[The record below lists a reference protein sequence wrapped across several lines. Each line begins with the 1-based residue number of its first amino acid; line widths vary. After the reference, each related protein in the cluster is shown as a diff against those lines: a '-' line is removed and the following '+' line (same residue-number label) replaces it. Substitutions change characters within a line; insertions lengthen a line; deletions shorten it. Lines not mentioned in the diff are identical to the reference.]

1 MSLALVLVL
10 AQQVY
15 AQSRAVSGT
24 VTDQGTSQG
33 LPGVA
38 VIVKGTTVGT
48 TTGLDGSYTINVP
61 AEGSTLIFRFIGY
74 KTVERAIGNSSTVNV
89 ALGVDD
95 KQLEEVVV
103 VAYGTADKGSFTGSA
118 AQITTEKIAQRP
130 VTNIT
135 NAIAGQAAGV
145 QANAGSGQ
153 PGSGPD
159 IRIRGIGS
167 IYSSNDPLYV
177 VDGVPYSGNIANLNV
192 DDIENISIL
201 KDASSSALYGARA
214 ANGVVMVTTKKGK
227 SGRNQI
233 NLKISQ
239 GVTNRGLKEYDRVNA
254 YEYYP
259 LVWEAQRNAL
269 AYATTG
275 AVPLED
281 ANKLASGT
289 WPTRFTTGANA
300 GKQNYNGKAVSDV
313 SQILGYNP
321 FNVANTDIVRPDGT
335 LNPNANLLY
344 ADDLDWFEPIE
355 RNGSRSD
362 YGLNFSGGSEKS
374 DYFVSMGYLNEKGF
388 VIKSDYERFTGR
400 VNVNTQAT
408 DWFKTGLNIAGTITE
423 SNQANTASSTGYVNP
438 FFFARNIGPIYPVY
452 AHDPVTG
459 AYLLDQNGNKIY
471 DYGNLSEYGLPN
483 RGSSASVGRHVV
495 AETMWNDNLY
505 NRNVLSARTFGEV
518 TFLKDFKF
526 TTNLS
531 VDISNYL
538 AAEYDNNKVGDGAP
552 AGRASRTSS
561 TTTSYNLNQLLNY
574 ANTFNDRH
582 YVEVLL
588 GHENYS
594 YEYKY
599 LYGMRQKVIGEG
611 NTELGNFTTTNDLT
625 SRTDTYKTEGYFS
638 RLNYTFDD
646 KYTVSGSYR
655 RDGSSRFSTDVRWGD
670 FWSVGASWRLDRET
684 FIAMPEW
691 VDMLKLRGSY
701 GQVGNDALLNLDG
714 TTRYYGW
721 QPLYGL
727 GYNNAAEP
735 GILQESLASQDLL
748 WESNN
753 SYDIGVEFDLF
764 GRVNGSVEYFKR
776 ESENLLFQVPLP
788 LSGGV
793 LTRWQNIGTMANTG
807 VEAQLAADV
816 VKAKDFTWNVSVN
829 VATYKN
835 EVKELPE
842 GQEEIISG
850 TKKYMVGRS
859 IYDYWLRDWYGVDPN
874 TGNGVFVA
882 DNPEDKNAYELNG
895 TMVTTQSNGAKYH
908 YAGSAIPDFAGGIT
922 NTFAYKNLS
931 LSVLLT
937 YQVGGKVYD
946 ANYASLMNAGTQGGA
961 LHTDIL
967 NRWQQPGDVTD
978 VPRMD
983 LTAATQ
989 YNAQSDRW
997 LIDASYLNIRSVNLN
1012 YVLPSSI
1019 TSKVFLKN
1027 ASVFASGE
1035 NLGLFSKRD
1044 GMNVNQSYSG
1054 VTSNTYSPAR
1064 IYTVGLNVTL

>member
-1 MSLALVLVL
+1 MRKVLLLGLVMLLVLVNQAW
-10 AQQVY
+10 AQNQ
-15 AQSRAVSGT
+15 T
-24 VTDQGTSQG
+24 VTGKVADTSSGQP

-48 TTGLDGSYTINVP
+48 TTGVDGHYSINVP
-61 AEGSTLIFRFIGY
+61 AGSNTLIFRFIGY
-74 KTVERAIGNSSTVNV
+74 QTVERGIDNASTINV
-89 ALGVDD
+89 SLGVDD

-118 AQITTEKIAQRP
+118 AQISSEKIAQRP

-145 QANAGSGQ
+145 QANSGSGQ

-167 IYSSNDPLYV
+167 VYSSNDPLYV
-177 VDGVPYSGNIANLNV
+177 VDGVPYSGSIANLNV
-192 DDIENISIL
+192 DDIESISIL

-259 LVWEAQRNAL
+259 LVWEAQRNSL
-269 AYATTG
+269 VYAT
-275 AVPLED
+275 ED
-281 ANKLASGT
+281 PKTMDEANLAAT
-289 WPTRFTTGANA
+289 
-300 GKQNYNGKAVSDV
+300 NGVKG
-313 SQILGYNP
+313 ILGYNP
-321 FNVANTDIVRPDGT
+321 FNVADNEIVGLDGKI
-335 LNPNANLLY
+335 NPEARLLY
-344 ADDLDWFEPIE
+344 ADDLDWFDPIE

-362 YGLNFSGGSEKS
+362 YGLNFSGGNDKS
-374 DYFVSMGYLNEKGF
+374 DYFVSLGYLNEKGF

-423 SNQANTASSTGYVNP
+423 SNQANTGSSTGYVNP
-438 FFFARNIGPIYPVY
+438 FFFARNMGPIYPVY

-459 AYLLDQNGNKIY
+459 AYLLDQNGGKIY
-471 DYGNLSEYGLPN
+471 DYGNLSELGLPN

-495 AETMWNDNLY
+495 AETMWNNNLY
-505 NRNVLSARTFGEV
+505 NRNVLSARTYGEI

-552 AGRASRTSS
+552 AGRANRTSS

-574 ANTFNDRH
+574 AKTFNDRH

-588 GHENYS
+588 GHENYN
-594 YEYKY
+594 YQYKY
-599 LYGMRQKVIGEG
+599 LYGMRQGLIVEG
-611 NTELGNFTTTNDLT
+611 NTELGNFTTTNSLD
-625 SRTDTYKTEGYFS
+625 SRTDLYRTEGYFS

-655 RDGSSRFSTDVRWGD
+655 RDGSSRFYQDVRWGD
-670 FWSVGASWRLDRET
+670 FWSVGASWRLDRED
-684 FIAMPEW
+684 FIVMPAW

-701 GQVGNDALLNLDG
+701 GQVGNDAILTSSGANN
-714 TTRYYGW
+714 YYGW
-721 QPLYGL
+721 QALYGL

-735 GILQESLASQDLL
+735 GFLQESLASQDLL

-753 SYDIGVEFDLF
+753 SYDVGVEFDLF
-764 GRVNGSVEYFKR
+764 GRINGSVEYFKR

-788 LSGGV
+788 LSSGV
-793 LTRWQNIGTMANTG
+793 LTRWQNVGTMANTG
-807 VEAQLAADV
+807 VEAQISADA
-816 VKAKDFTWNVSVN
+816 VKAQDFTWNVSVN
-829 VATYKN
+829 VSSYKN
-835 EVKELPE
+835 EIKQLPE

-859 IYDYWLRDWYGVDPN
+859 VYDYWLRDWYGVDPN
-874 TGNGVFVA
+874 TGNGVFIA
-882 DNPEDKNAYELNG
+882 DNPEDKNAYDLDG
-895 TMVTTQSNGAKYH
+895 KRVTTQANGAKYH

-967 NRWQQPGDVTD
+967 NRWQNAGDVTD

-1012 YVLPSSI
+1012 YVLPSNI